1 MPRSL
6 PRLLLFAVLV
16 LCLVGAV
23 VARADA
29 GAGARDEPAPVPVPP
44 QAVEPPTAEVPAP
57 VVVRP
62 PVVIAVQ
69 LEERVVALSFDDGPD
84 PRWTPTVLAELAAAG
99 ARATF
104 FVTGEHVRAHPDLV
118 RAVAAA
124 GHEVANHTDTHPHF
138 DGLPAAMVA
147 DEVQRAAVAIEAAGV
162 RAAPLFRPPRG
173 RYDGEALQ
181 AVTGLGV
188 QTVGWTVCFE
198 RWLRRGP
205 VLGVE
210 EAVARVRPGGIVLA
224 HDGGIPDRAATV
236 AALRGLLARLA
247 QEGYRVVTVGEL
259 LALGPPV
266 LGLPGAWTPPV
277 LTAHLP

>member
-1 MPRSL
+1 MFRFL
-6 PRLLLFAVLV
+6 PRLVLFALLV
-16 LCLVGAV
+16 LCLVGSV
-23 VARADA
+23 VGRADA
-29 GAGARDEPAPVPVPP
+29 GDGPVPVP
-44 QAVEPPTAEVPAP
+44 VPTPAP

-62 PVVIAVQ
+62 PVVVGVSVA
-69 LEERVVALSFDDGPD
+69 ERVVALSFDDGPD

-104 FVTGEHVRAHPDLV
+104 FVTGEHVRSHPELL
-118 RAVAAA
+118 REVAAA
-124 GHEVANHTDTHPHF
+124 GHEVANHTDSHPQF
-138 DGLPAAMVA
+138 DGLPPAVVA
-147 DEVQRAAVAIEAAGV
+147 DEVQRAAVAIEATGV

-173 RYDGEALQ
+173 RYDEHALA
-181 AVTGLGV
+181 AVAGLGV
-188 QTVGWTVCFE
+188 QTVGWTVCLE

-236 AALRGLLARLA
+236 AALRGLLQRLA
-247 QEGYRVVTVGEL
+247 REGYRVVTVGEL

-277 LTAHLP
+277 LAPAG